1 MEINKHKELDQIFQE
16 QLHDYEVAP
25 PAHVWAGV
33 QAEALN
39 TSAGKASQ
47 WRWWAAAALLGLLM
61 TSAGYLYFGEDEAEW
76 TPQNIENVQL
86 EESPTMIP
94 ETIAESSELE
104 TEAPLVENEIIEEQI
119 ITSIIEESPIE
130 EQIEPM
136 IEEPIQEE
144 ITIEE
149 AIIAETETETEVL
162 VEEEGQESSAEE
174 MESITQGNI
183 DLKDE
188 NSSELDKPV
197 ESERPSKAGYDF
209 FDEDAIDDMTKGHLH
224 DKYWK
229 LGLEFSPEWIT
240 IPDNNN
246 NIQSYGLDL
255 SAKYFFS
262 DWFVESGLGVAFS
275 KDDGLY
281 NVDYQEAL
289 FKGSYEDVYDVTFD
303 TSNGTP
309 IPTYYTKLVD
319 VYDTIDHVTISENK
333 NSYVYLNIPLNIGY
347 SKALGEKFTF
357 YAKTGLIA
365 SFKVYENI
373 PTPTVTG
380 TNTTIIAITP
390 LYHKRTSVHLQ
401 AQLNVGI
408 DYYITEKFLFG
419 VEPNA
424 RYYIKSLVDPNTNG
438 NPYGFGVKLG
448 FKYIIK

>member
-1 MEINKHKELDQIFQE
+1 MEINKHKDLDQIFRE

-25 PAHVWAGV
+25 PASVWAGV

-61 TSAGYLYFGEDEAEW
+61 TTAGYFYFGEDEADL

-86 EESPTMIP
+86 EESPQILP
-94 ETIAESSELE
+94 ESPIENSGLE
-104 TEAPLVENEIIEEQI
+104 TEAAVVENEIKEAQI
-119 ITSIIEESPIE
+119 IASMEEESPIE
-130 EQIEPM
+130 ERIDIV
-136 IEEPIQEE
+136 IEESVQEN
-144 ITIEE
+144 IIIEE
-149 AIIAETETETEVL
+149 KKILETDTEVL
-162 VEEEGQESSAEE
+162 VDKEQETLAEE
-174 MESITQGNI
+174 MKSITQENI
-183 DLKDE
+183 DLKAE
-188 NSSELDKPV
+188 NSSELDNPV
-197 ESERPSKAGYDF
+197 KSESPSKAGYDF
-209 FDEDAIDDMTKGHLH
+209 FDDDVIDEITKGHLY

-229 LGLEFSPEWIT
+229 LGIEFSPEWIT
-240 IPDNNN
+240 IPDNDN

-255 SAKYFFS
+255 SAKYHFS
-262 DWFVESGLGVAFS
+262 NWFVESGLGVAFS
-275 KDDGLY
+275 KDDGVY

-289 FKGSYEDVYDVTFD
+289 FKGSYQDVYDVTFD
-303 TSNGTP
+303 TSSGIP
-309 IPTYYTKLVD
+309 VPTYYTKLVD
-319 VYDTIDHVTISENK
+319 VYDTIDHVIITENK

-347 SKALGEKFTF
+347 TKALSEKFTF

-380 TNTTIIAITP
+380 TNTTIVAITP
-390 LYHKRTSVHLQ
+390 LYHQRTSWHLQ

-424 RYYIKSLVDPNTNG
+424 RYFVKSLVDPNTKG

>member
-1 MEINKHKELDQIFQE
+1 MEINKHKDLDQIFQE

-25 PAHVWAGV
+25 PEHVWAGV

-39 TSAGKASQ
+39 TTAGKASQ
-47 WRWWAAAALLGLLM
+47 WRWWAAAAFLGLLM
-61 TSAGYLYFGEDEAEW
+61 SAAGYLYVEEDETEW
-76 TPQNIENVQL
+76 TPQNIENVQI
-86 EESPTMIP
+86 EEIPDLSPSP
-94 ETIAESSELE
+94 ESQAITEPSEIDIE
-104 TEAPLVENEIIEEQI
+104 VPVEEEISEEQI
-119 ITSIIEESPIE
+119 IATLEIESPIE
-130 EQIEPM
+130 EP
-136 IEEPIQEE
+136 IEEEILMEE
-144 ITIEE
+144 NIVLQ
-149 AIIAETETETEVL
+149 TETDTEVL
-162 VEEEGQESSAEE
+162 VEEEAQEALAEE
-174 MESITQGNI
+174 IESITQENI
-183 DLKDE
+183 ILDNE
-188 NSSELDKPV
+188 NTPELSEAV
-197 ESERPSKAGYDF
+197 TSESPSKAGYDF
-209 FDEDAIDDMTKGHLH
+209 FDEDAIDEITKGHLY

-246 NIQSYGLDL
+246 NIESYGLDL

-262 DWFVESGLGVAFS
+262 NWFVESGLGVAFS

-289 FKGSYEDVYDVTFD
+289 FKGSYQDVYDVTFD
-303 TSNGTP
+303 TSSGLP
-309 IPTYYTKLVD
+309 VPTYYTKLVN
-319 VYDTIDHVTISENK
+319 VYDTIDHVLITENK

-357 YAKTGLIA
+357 YAKTGFIA

-380 TNTTIIAITP
+380 TNTTIVAITP
-390 LYHKRTSVHLQ
+390 LYHKRTSWHLQ

-424 RYYIKSLVDPNTNG
+424 RYYIKSLVDPNTEG